1 MITNSL
7 EWDIYRIKLKNKIL
21 DLPYNPDLR
30 KLLKNIDG
38 MIETLSRLE
47 VEARRTKNI
56 TRSDEQLQKI
66 NGAVDTLEKWIMM
79 AELLR

>member
-1 MITNSL
+1 MINNSL
-7 EWDIYRIKLKNKIL
+7 VWDTYRIKLKDKIL
-21 DLPYNPDLR
+21 DLPYNPDLI

-38 MIETLSRLE
+38 MIDTLSRLE
-47 VEARRTKNI
+47 VEARRTKNVG
-56 TRSDEQLQKI
+56 RCSEQLQKI

>member
-1 MITNSL
+1 
-7 EWDIYRIKLKNKIL
+7 
-21 DLPYNPDLR
+21 LR

-56 TRSDEQLQKI
+56 ARSDEQLQKI

>member
-7 EWDIYRIKLKNKIL
+7 EWDLYRIKLKDKIL

-30 KLLKNIDG
+30 KLLRNIDG
-38 MIETLSRLE
+38 MIDALSRLE
-47 VEARRTKNI
+47 VEARRTKNS
-56 TRSDEQLQKI
+56 TRCDEQLQKI

>member
-1 MITNSL
+1 MVNNSL
-7 EWDIYRIKLKNKIL
+7 DWDTHRIILKNKIL

-38 MIETLSRLE
+38 MIDTLSRLE
-47 VEARRTKNI
+47 VEARRTKNL
-56 TRSDEQLQKI
+56 TRCGEQLQKI
-66 NGAVDTLEKWIMM
+66 NSAVDTLEKWIIM